1 LKAKVLKVG
10 ITGGIGSG
18 KSVVCQI
25 FEILGIPIYYA
36 DERAKYLVNTSL
48 IVRSEIIKVF
58 GKDSYSIDGYNR
70 KYMADIVFH
79 DAEQL
84 AKLNNIIHPQVAID
98 FERWLSK
105 QQSVKYI
112 LKEAAILIESEA
124 YKMMDRI
131 IVVDAPIE
139 LRINRIKE
147 RNHASEEEIRS
158 RMSSQWT
165 ADKIKSFADW
175 IIINDDHKMILPQ
188 ILSIH
193 NQLLN
198 LVFANG

>member
-1 LKAKVLKVG
+1 MLKVG

-25 FEILGIPIYYA
+25 FDILGIPIYYA

-98 FERWLSK
+98 FEGWLSK
-105 QQSVKYI
+105 QQFVKYI

-175 IIINDDHKMILPQ
+175 IITNDDHTMILPQ